1 MFPIFTSYIYAA
13 LCGWLFTIGST
24 CFLIADLTEWIYFL
38 EQDFRFL
45 SYAINFFVNVVG
57 SALYL
62 VGSILFIPE
71 AMHFYEGVH
80 YFIAGALLV
89 MIAQIWKL
97 VRAFGHPSKSVIEI
111 FKEDSLTVILDFL
124 AACGALLY
132 FIGSFIF

>member
-13 LCGWLFTIGST
+13 LCGWLFTIGSA

-45 SYAINFFVNVVG
+45 SYVINFFVNVVG

-80 YFIAGALLV
+80 YFIAEALLV

-97 VRAFGHPSKSVIEI
+97 VRALGHPSKSVIEI